1 MKGLLLSI
9 VASLSCLAVSAEGPT
24 IVDEWSSVQAPP
36 APALVAPVIDPS
48 TTALLLLDFQDRII
62 AGRPRAAATVPR
74 VARLLAF
81 ARSSGI
87 LVAYSL
93 AGQSGPES
101 IVPELKPAPSDH
113 IVRSSV
119 DKFYGTDLEAWL
131 KSKGIKTLVIT
142 GLVAE
147 GAVLGTSIGACLRGF
162 KVIVPVDGTAS
173 SEPFAEKYVAWHLT
187 NAPAVRG
194 NVTLTRIDLLVH

>member
-1 MKGLLLSI
+1 MKRALLGIVTSFFCLSI
-9 VASLSCLAVSAEGPT
+9 AGADAT

-36 APALVAPVIDPS
+36 APALVVPVIDPS

-87 LVAYSL
+87 PVAYSL

-101 IVPELKPAPSDH
+101 IVPELKPEAADH
-113 IVRSSV
+113 VVRSSV

-131 KSKGIKTLVIT
+131 KSKGVKTLVIT

-173 SEPFAEKYVAWHLT
+173 SEPFAEKYVAWHLA

-194 NVTLTRIDLLVH
+194 NVTLTRIDLIVH